1 MSWEWIS
8 RQGRHRIVCHLGA
21 ENEQRNPRS
30 LTPWGTRESLCW
42 IPAEKFNSCF
52 NSSDFTEW
60 VEDRSIKLL
69 LFFGLRRG
77 QGIPI
82 LYYTGSANLRLKWT
96 RASKYAKLELVPKF
110 REKQPDLPLAK
121 FHAEWKS
128 GCKSVCVI
136 ISRNFRGY
144 FDLVILRFCG
154 GFRCRLAHPGRGG
167 KFFADT
173 HSVHQLPE

>member
-1 MSWEWIS
+1 M
-8 RQGRHRIVCHLGA
+8 
-21 ENEQRNPRS
+21 
-30 LTPWGTRESLCW
+30 
-42 IPAEKFNSCF
+42 
-52 NSSDFTEW
+52 
-60 VEDRSIKLL
+60 
-69 LFFGLRRG
+69 RRG

-154 GFRCRLAHPGRGG
+154 GFRCRLAPPWSWG
-167 KFFADT
+167 KVFRRYPFSTPIAGVIGSAGCFQEHSPRAFLEGLKEEDEIVQLSAGTFLFF
-173 HSVHQLPE
+173 